1 MKEKESDNNLISP
14 YAGELIDLMVSEE
27 ERQELLERSSRL
39 PSVRISS
46 RSLCDLEL
54 LATGA
59 FSPLDR
65 FMGKADYE
73 RVLTEM
79 RLENGILFPIP
90 ITLPVDEDALPSWG
104 EQITLSDSRNNT
116 LAVMQIEEVYP
127 WDSLRE
133 SRLVLG
139 TTDSR
144 HPLISEMVRWGK
156 VYVSGA
162 LKMIDLPIYHDF
174 MNLRLTPA
182 EVRARLEGM
191 GNEQVVAFQTR
202 NPMHRIHEELTKRA
216 AEEVNGSLL
225 IHPVVGMTKPGDVDH
240 YTRVRVYRTLLE
252 NYYDQERTLLSLLP
266 LAMRM
271 AGPREALW
279 HAIIRRNYGATHFIV
294 GRDHAGP
301 GKDSHDRPFYGPY
314 EAQAMMEQYA
324 KEIGVQL
331 MKFKELVYLADEER
345 YEERTNIQENAHIFS
360 ISGTQVREE
369 YLSKGE
375 MLPDWFTRA
384 ETAEILKQMYPP
396 RYQQGFCIWF
406 TGLSGSGK
414 STTAEILTS
423 LLLERGRQ
431 ITLLDG
437 DVVRTHL
444 SKGLGF
450 SPEDRDT
457 NILRIGFV
465 AGEIARQGGSVICA
479 AISPYRATRN
489 EARKMVGEDHFI
501 EVFVDTPIE
510 VCEQRDVKGLYAR
523 ARRGQITGF
532 TGVDAPYEAPIKPEI
547 TLDTVENDPFTNAS
561 KIIEFLEESGFL
573 IPDGQT
579 NNGKNHKSRTEDFE
593 AHVEEQPKAKNL

>member
-162 LKMIDLPIYHDF
+162 LKMIDLPVYHDF
-174 MNLRLTPA
+174 MDLRLTPA

-240 YTRVRVYRTLLE
+240 YTRVRVYRILLE

-345 YEERTNIQENAHIFS
+345 YEERTNIPENAHIFS

-414 STTAEILTS
+414 STTAEVLTS

-489 EARKMVGEDHFI
+489 EVRKMVGEDHFI

-532 TGVDAPYEAPIKPEI
+532 TGVDDPYEAPIKPEI
-547 TLDTVENDPFTNAS
+547 TLNTVENDPFTNAR
-561 KIIEFLEESGFL
+561 KIVEFLEESGFL
-573 IPDGQT
+573 IPDGQP
-579 NNGKNHKSRTEDFE
+579 NNGKNQKSQTEDFE
-593 AHVEEQPKAKNL
+593 AHAKERSEAKNL